1 MAGQAGWYK
10 APGEDGLL
18 RYWNGTEWTK
28 HRQPVPEA
36 IAPPEAAR
44 PVEDPDPMAE
54 YERQFDTPSLP
65 DEAFDHPT
73 FDFDARPLD
82 SSSADSSSAAPSTD
96 VVASPPQPQY
106 RPQAALAAAPVVPTP
121 TPEFA
126 GKSTTIP
133 RSLGPIALG
142 PIAPAATPVVDAPET
157 EFERMYREMS
167 ELAEASTPAPTVHA
181 TPTTDAAPTTE
192 AAPATEAVP
201 IAGLAPVEAPA
212 YAPSPVATGIA
223 PNRKAVLGAV
233 RIMAG
238 AIIII
243 LLGVAAMVFFSL
255 ANTVSAGDVK
265 TNAIVTSLGATTST
279 SCTPIARFAV
289 AGRSYTASSS
299 TAISPCPIGLGE
311 SVDVIY
317 SAANPALVARI
328 EVGSSATQYL
338 WLIPI
343 LGGLVFVV
351 GLVTFIIRAGS
362 ILGGIALFRAG
373 RRSSAEHDGEQETE
387 HGAADEFADASP
399 EHVS

>member
-36 IAPPEAAR
+36 IAPPEAA
-44 PVEDPDPMAE
+44 PSVEDPDPMAE
-54 YERQFDTPSLP
+54 YERQFDTPTVL
-65 DEAFDHPT
+65 DEAFDAPSFDAPS
-73 FDFDARPLD
+73 FDFGAHSFDP
-82 SSSADSSSAAPSTD
+82 SSTPPSAE
-96 VVASPPQPQY
+96 VVAPAPQPQY
-106 RPQAALAAAPVVPTP
+106 RPQAALAAAPVVPAP

-126 GKSTTIP
+126 GKATTVP

-142 PIAPAATPVVDAPET
+142 PAAIPVADAPET

-167 ELAEASTPAPTVHA
+167 ELADATTPVPAVKA
-181 TPTTDAAPTTE
+181 TPTVEATALADAAPTMD

-201 IAGLAPVEAPA
+201 IAGLTPVAA
-212 YAPSPVATGIA
+212 SASAPSTAVIGIA
-223 PNRKAVLGAV
+223 PNKKAVLAAV

-238 AIIII
+238 ALIII

-255 ANTVSAGDVK
+255 ASSVSAGDVK

-279 SCTPIARFAV
+279 SCKPIARFAV
-289 AGRSYTASSS
+289 QGRSYTANSSA
-299 TAISPCPIGLGE
+299 AISPCPIGLGE

-317 SAANPALVARI
+317 SAANPSSAARI
-328 EVGSSATQYL
+328 EVGSDATQYL

-351 GLVTFIIRAGS
+351 GLVMFIIRAGS
-362 ILGGIALFRAG
+362 IVAGVALLRAD
-373 RRSSAEHDGEQETE
+373 RRDSTDGTTPETT
-387 HGAADEFADASP
+387 GQFGDTAP
-399 EHVS
+399 VHVS